1 MVRVD
6 LVNIVPPMV
15 GDWFLYLVSRA
26 LVEWNAIACI
36 SISWLPNE
44 IGFWFVS
51 VLVEG

>member
-15 GDWFLYLVSRA
+15 GDRFLYLVSRA

-36 SISWLPNE
+36 SISWLPND